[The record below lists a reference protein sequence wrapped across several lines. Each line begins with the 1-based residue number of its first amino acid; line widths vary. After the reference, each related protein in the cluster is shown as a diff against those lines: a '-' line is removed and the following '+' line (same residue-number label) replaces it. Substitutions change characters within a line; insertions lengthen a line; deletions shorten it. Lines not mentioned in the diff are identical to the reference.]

1 MRPLDAGT
9 TARLRAQQLT
19 YRRPEGAAWP
29 GMPTPE
35 GFHHLSRTVPLR
47 TRDLDRAATDLLSWR
62 VHERAGLS
70 VAASHATASV
80 GAVVLL
86 RLGLGPASIRIPCR
100 VVQVLDEPDRRGFA
114 YGTLPGHPETGEEL
128 FLLERDA
135 DGALSFTVAG
145 FSRHA
150 TLLARVGAP
159 VSGAVQ
165 RLMIARYLAAP
176 DELAT

>member
-1 MRPLDAGT
+1 
-9 TARLRAQQLT
+9 
-19 YRRPEGAAWP
+19 
-29 GMPTPE
+29 MPTPE

-47 TRDLDRAATDLLSWR
+47 TRDLDRAAADLLSWR
-62 VHERAGLS
+62 AHERAGLD
-70 VAASHATASV
+70 VAASDATASV
-80 GAVVLL
+80 DAVVLL

-128 FLLERDA
+128 FLLERDP
-135 DGALSFTVAG
+135 DGALSFTVAA

-159 VSGAVQ
+159 VAGAVQ
-165 RLMIARYLAAP
+165 RLMIGRYLAAP
-176 DELAT
+176 DQLAT